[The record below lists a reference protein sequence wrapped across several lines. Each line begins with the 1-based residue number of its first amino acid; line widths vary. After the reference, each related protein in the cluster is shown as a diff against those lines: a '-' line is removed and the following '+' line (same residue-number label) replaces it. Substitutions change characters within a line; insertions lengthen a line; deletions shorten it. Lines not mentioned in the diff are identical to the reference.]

1 MDLSTLLGNQRIQQT
16 IGSNIGK
23 ALLSHQLISTAD
35 FTVSVIPSKATLMM
49 GVSFIRLN
57 FLKGSQMIFLGSSEK
72 NSYAL
77 IKEFSQLQK
86 FSEDLAAGIK
96 EAVEQ
101 EVIAITGAAEF
112 KGTFVGKEEL
122 LGVYKK
128 CESSHF
134 LRFQFGTGEK
144 AVELCLP
151 LTANIYQSTFI
162 LEQLGFAEMSKILI
176 VDDSKMNRLV
186 LKTYLNA
193 LGFNQVDEAHDGKV
207 GLNKIMQSL
216 KKYNLVIA
224 DWHMP
229 EMNGIDVL
237 RDVRA
242 NLDTKNTPFILA
254 TSEQKKEEIIEA
266 VKLKVSGYLIKPY
279 ALDTLVKA
287 LKNCTKES

>member
-1 MDLSTLLGNQRIQQT
+1 MDLSILLGNQRIQQT
-16 IGSNIGK
+16 LATNLGK
-23 ALLSHQLISTAD
+23 VLTSHQLVNSND
-35 FTVSVIPSKATLMM
+35 FSVAVVPNKATLMM
-49 GVSFIRLN
+49 GVSFVRLN

-72 NSYAL
+72 NSYL
-77 IKEFSQLQK
+77 LMKEYPQLQK

-96 EAVEQ
+96 DAVEQ
-101 EVIAITGAAEF
+101 EVIATTGAAEF
-112 KGTFVGKEEL
+112 KRTFIGKEEL
-122 LGVYKK
+122 LGVFKK
-128 CESSHF
+128 CESSQF
-134 LRFQFGTGEK
+134 LKFQFGSGEK
-144 AVELCLP
+144 MIELCLP
-151 LTANIYQSTFI
+151 LASNIYQSQFI
-162 LEQLGFAEMSKILI
+162 LDQLGFAEMAKILVI
-176 VDDSKMNRLV
+176 DDSKMNRLV

-193 LGFNQVDEAHDGKV
+193 CGFNQVDEAQDGKE

-229 EMNGIDVL
+229 ELNGIDVL
-237 RDVRA
+237 REVRA